1 MGEYKGVEDS
11 EILISIL
18 VAVYNMKDTIDRCIQ
33 SLINQ
38 TLEHIE
44 IIIVDDGSTDG
55 SGEICDRYASEDSR
69 IRLIHQKNQGLS
81 ATREV
86 CLKNASGQYISFVD
100 SDDWCELN
108 LCEKLYEDAIQSSAD
123 LVFFSAYRHRQD
135 GVVIICNLP
144 LPAGLYQISDLYDCY
159 ILPLY
164 GDIKQD
170 QLITTGYIWCCL
182 FKREMIEG
190 IKFNKNVFLHE
201 DEIMIL
207 QSFMRANRLYITDRP
222 FYHYNRLSSNSLSK
236 RSTYWNNYWD
246 NIIEVFKAKKE
257 FAEVLFDDENRYMG
271 RLSTSLYLK
280 FLRSIRNETHHEN
293 PAGFWGGL
301 FNVYKLRNKVFL
313 FKNKKYLLKNEFTPA
328 EKILIKLIELRL
340 YLVVYFY
347 YALICGRMRK
357 FQEKTKN

>member
-1 MGEYKGVEDS
+1 MGENNGVKDS
-11 EILISIL
+11 EIYISIL
-18 VAVYNMKDTIDRCIQ
+18 VAVYNMKDTLDRCIQ

-38 TLEHIE
+38 TLDHIE

-55 SGEICDRYASEDSR
+55 SGEICDRYASKDRR
-69 IRLIHQKNQGLS
+69 IKLIHQKNQGLS
-81 ATREV
+81 ATREA
-86 CLKNASGQYISFVD
+86 CLKNASGRYISFVD
-100 SDDWCELN
+100 SDDWCELDM
-108 LCEKLYEDAIQSSAD
+108 CEKLYEEAIGSSAD
-123 LVFFSAYRHRQD
+123 LLFFSAYRHRQD
-135 GVVIICNLP
+135 GVATICNLP

-164 GDIKQD
+164 GDIQQD

-190 IKFNKNVFLHE
+190 IKFYKNVFLHE

-207 QSFMRANRLYITDRP
+207 QSFMRANSLYIMDRP
-222 FYHYNRLSSNSLSK
+222 FYHYNRMSSNSLSK

-257 FAEVLFDDENRYMG
+257 FAAVFFHDDNRYME

-280 FLRSIRNETHHEN
+280 FLRSIRNETHYEN

-301 FNVYKLRNKVFL
+301 FNVYKLRNKKFL
-313 FKNKKYLLKNEFTPA
+313 FENNKHLLKSEFTST

-340 YLVVYFY
+340 YFPVYFY
-347 YALICGRMRK
+347 YALVCDRMRK

>member
-1 MGEYKGVEDS
+1 MGENNGVKDS
-11 EILISIL
+11 EIYISIL
-18 VAVYNMKDTIDRCIQ
+18 VAVYNMKDTIDRCIK

-38 TLEHIE
+38 TLDHIE

-55 SGEICDRYASEDSR
+55 SGEICDRYAAEDRR
-69 IRLIHQKNQGLS
+69 IKLIHQKNQGLS

-86 CLKNASGQYISFVD
+86 CLRNASGQYISFVD

-108 LCEKLYEDAIQSSAD
+108 MCEKLYEEAIQSSAD
-123 LVFFSAYRHRQD
+123 LVFFSACRHRQD
-135 GVVIICNLP
+135 GVAIICNLP
-144 LPAGLYQISDLYDCY
+144 LPVGLYKISDLYDCY

-164 GDIKQD
+164 GDIQQD

-190 IKFNKNVFLHE
+190 IKFYKDVFLHE

-207 QSFMRANRLYITDRP
+207 QSFMRAKSLYITEQP
-222 FYHYNRLSSNSLSK
+222 FYHYNRMSSNSLSK

-257 FAEVLFDDENRYMG
+257 FATVLFHDDNRYME
-271 RLSTSLYLK
+271 RLSTSLHLK
-280 FLRSIRNETHHEN
+280 FLRSIRNETHYEN

-301 FNVYKLRNKVFL
+301 FNVYKLRNKEFL
-313 FKNKKYLLKNEFTPA
+313 FENKRHLLKSEFTPA

-340 YLVVYFY
+340 YFPVYFY
-347 YALICGRMRK
+347 YALVCDRMRK